1 MDIRTLSV
9 EFDSASKRKIV
20 NHRFKLLGTIGQ
32 GQFGKVMLA
41 EDLSEERMNGFV
53 AIKTINRVDKRKLIT
68 QTYMSHTLKIKR
80 EIQIMK
86 ECKHPNVVK
95 LYQAIDD
102 MKYDKILLVIEY
114 CQLGEID
121 WKKYNHYHEKYL
133 KDPSKR
139 ITLNKILRDVS
150 NGLEYLHTF
159 KHIIHRDLKPS
170 NLLISHDRTIKISD
184 FGVSLIL
191 ENNANDDKELGKS
204 MGTPAFFAP
213 ELCQF
218 VNKRLLMLNEKD
230 LLKSSIDARIDIW
243 SLGVTLYCLFFHQL
257 PFEGFNEFGLFKNIV
272 NGELKFPKTKEGSR
286 IELLDLRELD
296 LLQSLIRRLLS
307 KDPNKRPTIKEIK
320 ADQFTIFDLKP
331 KEIEQFEKLNRDI
344 MRSQLPLHAREAE
357 PDTKLTTK
365 IKHFFG
371 GYTEPSFVPITGLP
385 ITIAPLN
392 PQEPINL
399 MELSKVDDLLDS
411 YLDDSSSI
419 GSLEDDLEPE
429 VVNTE
434 NLLSSLSAKV
444 TKVGSETTLKN
455 SFSSHSN
462 ILKFSRGSAPPPLKL
477 TSSSFESP
485 TKKSPAFESP
495 TKKSPAFVNAYTSPP
510 KGMYSGR
517 NTPVSATSAVTI
529 GAGSP
534 LSLKSVF
541 SPSRRFFSRIKKT
554 KNVNAEPPTIHAL
567 LSPSNLKNQTNFTDL
582 EPPPFFG
589 REKRNSAGELIHSY
603 DSLGKSSRKNS
614 FSSVH
619 SNPFSRMTSSSSSL
633 NLHAYLTDD
642 SYSRNSFDHAS
653 TEWRG
658 SGHSSWGR
666 SSSGCNSA
674 GRDSLGHNSLEQ
686 KPSDHRGLEHRSLER
701 NSIDRHE
708 HLGDGIEEISDS
720 EPELEEANRTLTMDE
735 YLDGLG

>member
-1 MDIRTLSV
+1 MDIKTLSV
-9 EFDSASKRKIV
+9 DLDPVSKRKVV
-20 NHRFKLLGTIGQ
+20 NDRFKLLETIGQ

-41 EDLSEERMNGFV
+41 EDISGDKMNNFV

-86 ECKHPNVVK
+86 ECDHPNVVK
-95 LYQAIDD
+95 LYLVIDD

-121 WKKYNHYHEKYL
+121 WKKYNHYHEKYF
-133 KDPSKR
+133 KDPAKG

-230 LLKSSIDARIDIW
+230 LIKSSIDARIDIW
-243 SLGVTLYCLFFHQL
+243 SLGVILYCLFFHQL

-286 IELLDLRELD
+286 IEQRDLRELE
-296 LLQSLIRRLLS
+296 LLKSLISRLLS

-320 ADQFTIFDLKP
+320 ADQFTVFDLKP
-331 KEIEQFEKLNRDI
+331 REMEQFERFNRDI
-344 MRSQLPLHAREAE
+344 MDSQLPPHAKPLE
-357 PDTKLTTK
+357 PESKLTSK
-365 IKHFFG
+365 IKQFFG
-371 GYTEPSFVPITGLP
+371 GYNETTTAPINAKPIAMEPITH
-385 ITIAPLN
+385 
-392 PQEPINL
+392 QEPINL
-399 MELSKVDDLLDS
+399 MELGKVDDLLDS

-419 GSLEDDLEPE
+419 GSLEDDSEPE
-429 VVNTE
+429 VVDTE
-434 NLLSSLSAKV
+434 NLLASLSEKA
-444 TKVGSETTLKN
+444 TKVESESTIKN
-455 SFSSHSN
+455 SLSSHSN
-462 ILKFSRGSAPPPLKL
+462 LLKLSRGSAPPPLKL
-477 TSSSFESP
+477 SSSSFDSP
-485 TKKSPAFESP
+485 TKKSS
-495 TKKSPAFVNAYTSPP
+495 VNVMGYTSPSR
-510 KGMYSGR
+510 GVYSGGL
-517 NTPVSATSAVTI
+517 TPVSASSAVTI

-534 LSLKSVF
+534 LSIKSVF
-541 SPSRRFFSRIKKT
+541 SPSRRFFSRIKKSKAT
-554 KNVNAEPPTIHAL
+554 NSEPPTINAL
-567 LSPSNLKNQTNFTDL
+567 LSPNHSRNQFNFTDL

-589 REKRNSAGELIHSY
+589 REKRNSGAELIQSY
-603 DSLGKSSRKNS
+603 DLVGKTSRKNS
-614 FSSVH
+614 FNSVH
-619 SNPFSRMTSSSSSL
+619 SNPFSRMTSSNSSL

-642 SYSRNSFDHAS
+642 SHSRNSTD
-653 TEWRG
+653 RG
-658 SGHSSWGR
+658 SLEWGGSRHSSWGR
-666 SSSGCNSA
+666 HSSGHNSS
-674 GRDSLGHNSLEQ
+674 GRNSSGHNSLEH
-686 KPSDHRGLEHRSLER
+686 KPSEQSGLERRCVER
-701 NSIDRHE
+701 NSIEKYDQ
-708 HLGDGIEEISDS
+708 LGDEIEEVSDS
-720 EPELEEANRTLTMDE
+720 ESEFEEANRTLTMDQ
-735 YLDGLG
+735 YLDRLG